1 MEAVVVYEGTAISL
15 SIHSFSDLQ
24 TQVQAAFHNLPRA
37 FRLIARGTHGELQLD
52 SQVSFQQLRPNSPL
66 HITIQETARRPVS
79 RTQGRVRLANLAYLT
94 KYGTAKDT
102 EEEVRGA
109 EEVPLAEMCPICM
122 ERWKRPMKAK
132 CGHVCCLSCWERALA
147 QYLECPLC
155 RSHVRLKTLRPL
167 PCTSA

>member
-1 MEAVVVYEGTAISL
+1 MYEGVAISL
-15 SIHSFSDLQ
+15 SVHSYSDLE
-24 TQVQAAFHNLPRA
+24 TQVKSAFHSLPRA

-52 SQVSFQQLRPNSPL
+52 SQSSFQRLPPNSPL
-66 HITIQETARRPVS
+66 HITVLETVPRRPVS
-79 RTQGRVRLANLAYLT
+79 SARTQGRVRLANLAYLT
-94 KYGTAKDT
+94 KFGTAKET
-102 EEEVRGA
+102 EEEMMEA